1 MKPVLAAMAFSLLP
15 SVTFATCPDYLDQEL
30 RKLHS
35 QDTVNLCEVQ
45 AGGPMLVI
53 NTASH
58 CGYTKQFKGLEALN
72 QKYRDRGLAVVG
84 FASNDFRQE
93 AKDEEK
99 AAEVCYVNYG
109 VTFTMIAPS
118 HVKGDEANPVFKA
131 LASQSDEPS
140 WNFNKYLVD
149 ADGNVVQ
156 KFGSNTSPDGD
167 ELLSAIEALL
177 PAQ

>member
-58 CGYTKQFKGLEALN
+58 C
-72 QKYRDRGLAVVG
+72 
-84 FASNDFRQE
+84 
-93 AKDEEK
+93 K
-99 AAEVCYVNYG
+99 AA
-109 VTFTMIAPS
+109 TS
-118 HVKGDEANPVFKA
+118 KGRCQQE
-131 LASQSDEPS
+131 
-140 WNFNKYLVD
+140 
-149 ADGNVVQ
+149 
-156 KFGSNTSPDGD
+156 KFGKKFC
-167 ELLSAIEALL
+167 
-177 PAQ
+177 